1 MYKLLLLLFI
11 LSMQLTAFAAKP
23 VIDIA
28 PLPSDERLEIWEE
41 SEEIF
46 TEKVMEYYHKATLLY
61 MQAKL
66 SGFETNEL
74 ILPPSFEQLSDMEI
88 QTIKDYHAL
97 AMKYFAILESLPEI
111 GNREQIDK
119 LRKELFVQMNANNE
133 MEKRQYELAL
143 QHNDL
148 EFYKKNWKAA
158 REEAAKLNRK
168 LDSATAAMDKY
179 LIQREGE
186 IRASY
191 ERNVRRFTPVFSI
204 GGTANK
210 YYFRED
216 GINDKIAFGGQITF
230 NPEPVFGFGRYLEI
244 FGEYIVPRFVTD
256 QITQGVKLSDKW
268 NSQLYT
274 IGLNLKFDNVI
285 DLKDFT
291 GGIKIGAGHF
301 WGSGNL
307 DNVDY
312 GAATFE
318 GEMIRFEMF
327 VRNADISL
335 PLELFVAYNSYF
347 ASEFVFDSRLQ
358 YLNFGEPQFNV
369 LTMGVRLALW
379 KTPVYDN

>member
-1 MYKLLLLLFI
+1 MFKLLFVLFAFA
-11 LSMQLTAFAAKP
+11 MPVAAFAAEP
-23 VIDIA
+23 VVKVS

-46 TEKVMEYYHKATLLY
+46 TEKVMEYYHQATLLY

-66 SGFETNEL
+66 SGFETNES
-74 ILPPSFEQLSDMEI
+74 IIPPSFEELSDMEI

-97 AMKYFAILESLPEI
+97 AMKYFAIVESMPET
-111 GNREQIDK
+111 GNREEIDR
-119 LRKELFVQMNANNE
+119 LRKELFAAMNKNND

-143 QHNDL
+143 KHNDM
-148 EFYKKNWKAA
+148 EFYRENWKAA

-186 IRASY
+186 IRATY

-210 YYFRED
+210 YYIRENGVD
-216 GINDKIAFGGQITF
+216 DKISFGGQLTF
-230 NPEPVFGFGRYLEI
+230 NPEPVFGFGRYFEI
-244 FGEYIVPRFVTD
+244 FGEYIMPRFTTV
-256 QITQGVKLSDKW
+256 QIGEGMPATDKW

-274 IGLNLKFDNVI
+274 IGLNFKFDDVI
-285 DLKDFT
+285 DLQDFT
-291 GGIKIGAGHF
+291 GGIKLGGGHF
-301 WGSGNL
+301 WGSGKL
-307 DNVDY
+307 DNMDY
-312 GAATFE
+312 GAANFE

-327 VRNADISL
+327 VRNADIAL
-335 PLELFVAYNSYF
+335 PLELFFAYSSYF
-347 ASEFVFDSRLQ
+347 ASDMTFDSRMQ
-358 YLNFGEPQFNV
+358 YLDLGEPQFNV
-369 LTMGVRLALW
+369 LTLGVRLALW